1 MRKIVVV
8 LVLLVL
14 AGWAVYDTLSNQVAS
29 PVEDGTQHESEIV
42 EGIEVGNQ
50 APDFALRTLDGKEVR
65 LSDLRGKRVIVNM
78 WATWCPPCRAEMPDM
93 QKFYERYKDEGVE
106 IVAVNLTQSEKQLEQ
121 VARFI
126 QEYGITFT
134 VVLDEKGEVSR
145 QYQAH
150 AIPTS
155 YLIDS
160 QGIIRKKMIGPMS
173 YDWLVDQMKSIQ

>member
-1 MRKIVVV
+1 M
-8 LVLLVL
+8 
-14 AGWAVYDTLSNQVAS
+14 
-29 PVEDGTQHESEIV
+29 
-42 EGIEVGNQ
+42 GNQ

-106 IVAVNLTQSEKQLEQ
+106 IVAVNLTQSERQPEY

-126 QEYGITFT
+126 QEYDIT

-160 QGIIRKKMIGPMS
+160 QGILRKK
-173 YDWLVDQMKSIQ
+173 